1 MEEELV
7 SFLLCL
13 YEAPTFLTQGT
24 QPRKLFQIS
33 TAGYLAI
40 PATQGTEQEDCLR
53 LGRARL
59 RPCRW
64 GRGGRTVLSAQGE
77 RGLVQHKLIYPGSS

>member
-40 PATQGTEQEDCLR
+40 PLVPATQGTEQEDCLR

-59 RPCRW
+59 RPFRW
-64 GRGGRTVLSAQGE
+64 GRGGENSAISP
-77 RGLVQHKLIYPGSS
+77 R